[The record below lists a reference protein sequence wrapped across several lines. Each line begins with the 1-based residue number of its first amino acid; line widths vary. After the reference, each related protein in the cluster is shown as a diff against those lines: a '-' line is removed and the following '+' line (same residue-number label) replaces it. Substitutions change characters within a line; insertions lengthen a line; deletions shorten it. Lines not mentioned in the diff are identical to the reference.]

1 MKYIEWKKLNTRDF
15 MELLQNIKVGVSI
28 YDDPFKDEYPLLL
41 KKINKLLNND
51 KIELNGYEIKSLNI
65 SYKYIKS
72 LNSLYKLDELI
83 DNKNNYSQQKITS
96 IHRNIYLYEDSKLR
110 LNHSIGKRLS
120 LIFNHLDNINDIKN
134 NDKYYEASE
143 YLNNFYN
150 DYKNKDNKTY
160 YFRNLYKNDLV
171 DIDLLN
177 NYFDILVNYYDKS
190 IVSKKFIKVY
200 EEFPIDKILEI
211 EKIIGLYKA
220 FMTKLN
226 NFLTYNDCD
235 IENIDFDL
243 NKFIEEY
250 NSYKYKDDFFTY
262 LYIHNNISNSLL
274 YEYINY
280 YKKKYVQNYGNKY
293 NSELGTL
300 YKVSK
305 IYEEYN
311 TFLNNISIQKD
322 IDKVI
327 IDSYLDNN
335 KDLDYMF
342 FDLLNNGKLRN
353 GKINSSYYEQLSSEE
368 LLRYSIIIN
377 FINNRLVTISS
388 NEVFKDRIILSNPK
402 NKKLYYD
409 YMNDNFYKKRFKP
422 LSKYVKFCKL
432 ALSDED
438 KKLVDEYD
446 NIYLNYYNE
455 NKKDEIRTSNL
466 NPKEVNEIEKVDM
479 NKLLDIVN
487 QLMNIEKLYVL
498 LEFYRLS
505 PYNVTTFYNLVK
517 GNLAV
522 NQKVFMNKFYAI
534 YKDDITISE
543 QRINDII
550 EIENLGFGLE
560 DGTTYKVTKEDKQQ
574 VFILLKEEDIPITN
588 RTFSIRLRKYFIENI
603 KDNIINSKKL
613 TKK

>member
-28 YDDPFKDEYPLLL
+28 YDDPFKDEYPLIL
-41 KKINKLLNND
+41 KKINRLLNND

-150 DYKNKDNKTY
+150 DYKNTDNKTY

-200 EEFPIDKILEI
+200 EEFPIDKILDI

-220 FMTKLN
+220 FFTKLN

-235 IENIDFDL
+235 IENINFDL

-293 NSELGTL
+293 NSELDTL

-311 TFLNNISIQKD
+311 TFLDNINIQKD

-327 IDSYLDNN
+327 IDSYLNNN

-342 FDLLNNGKLRN
+342 FDLLNNSKLRN
-353 GKINSSYYEQLSSEE
+353 GRINSSYYEQLSSEE
-368 LLRYSIIIN
+368 LLSYSIIIN
-377 FINNRLVTISS
+377 FIDNRLVTIAS
-388 NEVFKDRIILSNPK
+388 NEVFKDRIILSNIK

-422 LSKYVKFCKL
+422 GTKYVKFVKIG
-432 ALSDED
+432 LSDKE
-438 KKLVDEYD
+438 KELVNEYD
-446 NIYLNYYNE
+446 NIYLNYYND
-455 NKKDEIRTSNL
+455 KKKIEVRTSNL
-466 NPKEVNEIEKVDM
+466 NPKEVSEIEKVDM
-479 NKLLDIVN
+479 DKLLDIVN
-487 QLMNIEKLYVL
+487 QLMNIDKLYVL

-522 NQKVFMNKFYAI
+522 NQKVFMNKFYAS

-574 VFILLKEEDIPITN
+574 VLILLKEENLPITN

-603 KDNIINSKKL
+603 KDKCNSKKL
-613 TKK
+613 IKK